1 MHAVQEEKSFIA
13 GEPLCDP
20 CTRIPRAL
28 VHAVQE
34 EKSFI
39 AGERAGL
46 LRAFRETLPAQ
57 RTLGELASGL
67 NRMQIQMDNDRLHA
81 RQAATT
87 VAELSAKLQVFPLA
101 PFISRNR
108 FIGCL
113 MGHKLRVH
121 NELNH
126 CLGGKCF
133 LMKLLTLESC

>member
-28 VHAVQE
+28 VHAVKSCIAGEPLCDPCTYIRRAMVQE

-87 VAELSAKLQVFPLA
+87 VAELSAKLQVCPLA
-101 PFISRNR
+101 PSI
-108 FIGCL
+108 
-113 MGHKLRVH
+113 MGKKVA
-121 NELNH
+121 
-126 CLGGKCF
+126 
-133 LMKLLTLESC
+133 